1 MNAICELPTDHR
13 RHAKHLYWQGYRVC
27 EIAEL
32 IGEKEKTVHS
42 WKTCDEWDRATPLE
56 RIQAATEAR
65 LVQLIL
71 KDPKSGSDYKEIDL
85 LHRQLERQARI
96 KRFQDGGTETDL
108 NPELAKRNAGEK
120 RKPKRNDIPEELVEK
135 LVETFL
141 DGCFDYQKDWYRAGG
156 QRTRAILKSRQIGA
170 TFYFAR
176 EALIDALTT
185 GRNQIFLSASKA
197 QAHIFKAYIQAFA
210 RDTVGVELTGDP
222 IILPNGAELHF
233 LGTNAR
239 TAQGY
244 HGNFYFDEFFWTFK
258 FNELNKVASG
268 MAMQKQYRRTYF
280 STPSSMAHEAY
291 SFWTGERFNKGKPSA
306 QHLKMDISHG
316 ALQQGQLCDDRIWR
330 QIVTILDAEDRGCDL
345 FDIDELRLEY
355 DAAAFQ
361 NLLMCQF
368 VDDGASIFP
377 LNMLQ
382 SCMVDS
388 WSIWEDYKPFA
399 ARPFAGRQVPRARA
413 PPVPRHGLHRA
424 GRDDSPG
431 NTAVL
436 GHLHRDRHHRPGQR
450 RGPAG
455 APVLPGA
462 AHILLQPRGQGA
474 PGDEGLGRDQQGPA
488 GVRRRL
494 DRPGAVADGHP
505 QDRHSRWTAV
515 HLRRW
520 TNRQHRPCRPGM
532 GTLSRIAQRAARG
545 PDRGQHRHHGVQLS
559 EVAAKDDFAAI
570 KNISRDDLL
579 AALRTPP
586 QLMGVVPQNAGGFG
600 SIREATQIWA
610 INELEPIQARLAQ
623 VNDWLGEE
631 VVSFRPFEIPAQE

>member
-1 MNAICELPTDHR
+1 MNAIVELPTDHR

-32 IGEKEKTVHS
+32 IGEKEKTLHS
-42 WKTCDEWDRATPLE
+42 WKARDEWDRASPLE

-71 KDPKSGSDYKEIDL
+71 KDPKTGADYKEIDL
-85 LHRQLERQARI
+85 LHRQMERQARI
-96 KRFQDGGTETDL
+96 QRYQGGGTETDL

-120 RKPKRNDIPEELVEK
+120 RKPKRNDITEEMVEK
-135 LVETFL
+135 LVEAFL
-141 DGCFDYQKDWYRAGG
+141 DGCFDYQKDWYRAGN

-210 RDTVGVELTGDP
+210 RDVVGVDLTGDP

-291 SFWTGERFNKGKPSA
+291 TFWTGERFNKGKPA
-306 QHLKMDISHG
+306 AKHLKVDVSHD
-316 ALQQGQLCDDRIWR
+316 ALQPGRLCEDRIWR

-361 NLLMCQF
+361 NLLMCEF

-377 LNMLQ
+377 LNLLQ
-382 SCMVDS
+382 PCMVDS
-388 WSIWEDYKPFA
+388 WSEWDDYKPFA
-399 ARPFAGRQVPRARA
+399 ARPFADRQVWVGYDPAESGDSAGLVVVAPPLVPGGKFRILERHQFRGMDFNAQAEMIRRVTMRYWVTYIGIDTTGLGSAVAQLVRQFFPGLTTFSYSPEVKTRLVMKAWDVISKARLEFDAGFTDIAQSLMAIRKTVTPGGRQFTYT
-413 PPVPRHGLHRA
+413 A
-424 GRDDSPG
+424 GRND
-431 NTAVL
+431 NT
-436 GHLHRDRHHRPGQR
+436 GHADLAWALFHALHNEPLEGQT
-450 RGPAG
+450 
-455 APVLPGA
+455 
-462 AHILLQPRGQGA
+462 
-474 PGDEGLGRDQQGPA
+474 
-488 GVRRRL
+488 
-494 DRPGAVADGHP
+494 VAN
-505 QDRHSRWTAV
+505 T
-515 HLRRW
+515 
-520 TNRQHRPCRPGM
+520 
-532 GTLSRIAQRAARG
+532 
-545 PDRGQHRHHGVQLS
+545 
-559 EVAAKDDFAAI
+559 
-570 KNISRDDLL
+570 
-579 AALRTPP
+579 
-586 QLMGVVPQNAGGFG
+586 
-600 SIREATQIWA
+600 SIM
-610 INELEPIQARLAQ
+610 
-623 VNDWLGEE
+623 
-631 VVSFRPFEIPAQE
+631 EIY